1 MTTRLPPGPHLDLLL
16 EALDAEAGAQRA
28 LMAGDT
34 ESARPMFEA
43 ASRRYRASFECAP
56 PASYGRLVG
65 MLKAAVIAG
74 DASDA
79 ADYAR
84 TAVEGAEPTPTAS
97 YVRALV
103 ALIGGDDP
111 LAEDA
116 AAPMR
121 AGDAAF
127 GRAADV
133 VEALARRDDGGYR
146 DACAA
151 IVADFEGRQDH
162 LTGVPIADT
171 AVMFEA
177 FAEARGMAC
186 HPRSPL
192 MPGPV

>member
-16 EALDAEAGAQRA
+16 EALDAEAGAQRT
-28 LMAGDT
+28 LLAGDA

-43 ASRRYRASFECAP
+43 AARRYRASYECAP

-74 DASDA
+74 DA
-79 ADYAR
+79 ADTAEYAR
-84 TAVEGAEPTPTAS
+84 AAIATAAPTPTAS

-103 ALIGGDDP
+103 ALIDGNDGQ
-111 LAEDA
+111 AEVA
-116 AAPMR
+116 AVSMR
-121 AGDAAF
+121 TGDAAF

-133 VEALARRDDGGYR
+133 IEALARRDEASYR
-146 DACAA
+146 AACAA
-151 IVADFEGRQDH
+151 VVADFEDRQDH

-171 AVMFEA
+171 AVMFES
-177 FAEARGMAC
+177 FAEARGMAS

-192 MPGPV
+192 MPGPA

>member
-28 LMAGDT
+28 LMAGDAA
-34 ESARPMFEA
+34 SARPMFEA

-56 PASYGRLVG
+56 PGSYGRLVG

-111 LAEDA
+111 LAEHA
-116 AAPMR
+116 ARPMR

-127 GRAADV
+127 GRAADA
-133 VEALARRDDGGYR
+133 VEALALRDDAGYR

-151 IVADFEGRQDH
+151 IVVDFEGRQDH

-177 FAEARGMAC
+177 FAQERGMAC

>member
-1 MTTRLPPGPHLDLLL
+1 MTTRLPPGPHLDLLM

-28 LMAGDT
+28 LMAGDA

-74 DASDA
+74 EAADA

-84 TAVEGAEPTPTAS
+84 AAVEGADPTPTAS
-97 YVRALV
+97 YVRAIV
-103 ALIGGDDP
+103 ALIDGDDP

-116 AAPMR
+116 AASMR
-121 AGDAAF
+121 SGDAAF

-133 VEALARRDDGGYR
+133 VEALVRRDGAGYR

-151 IVADFEGRQDH
+151 ILVDFEGREEH

-171 AVMFEA
+171 AVMFES
-177 FAEARGMAC
+177 FAGARGMAC

-192 MPGPV
+192 MPGPA